1 MYSQHTHYR
10 QQANIAGLFVELHP
24 EFEHWYSEWRIIRD
38 CIEGESAI
46 KRQNTEY
53 LAKISS
59 DQTTP
64 EYSRYLDNAVYFNM
78 VDRTLNGLLGS
89 TFRREPVIRG
99 LPDKLVKSAKR
110 ITKDSQSF
118 SILTKTLVREIGRAS
133 GRERVCQYGY
143 ISGVA
148 GS

>member
-1 MYSQHTHYR
+1 MYIQHTHYR

-64 EYSRYLDNAVYFNM
+64 EYSRYLDNAVYFNI
-78 VDRTLNGLLGS
+78 VDRTLNGILG
-89 TFRREPVIRG
+89 TTLRREPVIRAMH
-99 LPDKLVKSAKR
+99 DILVISAPRLRTYYPKIR
-110 ITKDSQSF
+110 K
-118 SILTKTLVREIGRAS
+118 A
-133 GRERVCQYGY
+133 
-143 ISGVA
+143 
-148 GS
+148 